1 MIEPR
6 SFDSPKLQNLIRVL
20 MDWLNDELAEYRIIV
35 QDIEEDLY
43 DGQVRALF

>member
-6 SFDSPKLQNLIRVL
+6 SFDSPKLQSLITVL
-20 MDWLNDELAEYRIIV
+20 MDWINDQLAEYRIIV

-43 DGQVRALF
+43 DGQVRHQQ